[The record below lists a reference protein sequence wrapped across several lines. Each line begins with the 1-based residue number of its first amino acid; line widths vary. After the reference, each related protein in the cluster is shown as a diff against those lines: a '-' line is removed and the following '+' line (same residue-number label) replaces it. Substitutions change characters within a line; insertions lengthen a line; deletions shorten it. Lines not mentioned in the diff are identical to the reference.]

1 MRVQLFAG
9 RQGMEGADFIA
20 LSDAKRAP
28 LPRVRERHHDR
39 MRIMVVFFV
48 RTLLLVPGATAG
60 VGGGN
65 GRGRRAPLRG
75 VALLARG
82 GHGVPGGGW
91 LSLTPRA
98 LSLVRVLPDQ
108 CTSNSFEGRKARPTL
123 SSSKLCRSKIQKAV
137 SSVNLNKFLSIH
149 SDEKTGFLWQHQ
161 LPDGQMGSGGCA
173 RCAQVSGNRK
183 GGTSRGRGVGA
194 RSPSGNGGRDEMG
207 TQKRGEG
214 EGDAKHGQRK
224 GQEKKTEGGQIG
236 LLLLKWP
243 MPEINGPR
251 GDFRRRRSRIAQGQ

>member
-1 MRVQLFAG
+1 MPKG
-9 RQGMEGADFIA
+9 
-20 LSDAKRAP
+20 P
-28 LPRVRERHHDR
+28 LPKVRERHHDR
-39 MRIMVVFFV
+39 MRIMFAFFV

-60 VGGGN
+60 VGGWN

-183 GGTSRGRGVGA
+183 GGTSRGRGGLGLVRLWA
-194 RSPSGNGGRDEMG
+194 M
-207 TQKRGEG
+207 
-214 EGDAKHGQRK
+214 
-224 GQEKKTEGGQIG
+224 EGGT
-236 LLLLKWP
+236 KWAP
-243 MPEINGPR
+243 KKEEKGR
-251 GDFRRRRSRIAQGQ
+251 GMQNMGRGRSREEDGKGDRSDCCC

>member
-1 MRVQLFAG
+1 MLGVRAWKGQ
-9 RQGMEGADFIA
+9 I
-20 LSDAKRAP
+20 LSSYPMPKGP
-28 LPRVRERHHDR
+28 LPKVRERHHDR
-39 MRIMVVFFV
+39 MRIMFAFFV

-108 CTSNSFEGRKARPTL
+108 CTPNSFEGRKARPTL
-123 SSSKLCRSKIQKAV
+123 SSSKLCRFKIQKAV
-137 SSVNLNKFLSIH
+137 SSVYLNKFLSIH
-149 SDEKTGFLWQHQ
+149 SDEKTGFFWQHQ
-161 LPDGQMGSGGCA
+161 LPDGQMGSGAAGA
-173 RCAQVSGNRK
+173 RKCQATGKEEPRGGEGLGLVRLRAME
-183 GGTSRGRGVGA
+183 GGTKWAPKKEEKGRGMQ
-194 RSPSGNGGRDEMG
+194 NN
-207 TQKRGEG
+207 
-214 EGDAKHGQRK
+214 GQRK